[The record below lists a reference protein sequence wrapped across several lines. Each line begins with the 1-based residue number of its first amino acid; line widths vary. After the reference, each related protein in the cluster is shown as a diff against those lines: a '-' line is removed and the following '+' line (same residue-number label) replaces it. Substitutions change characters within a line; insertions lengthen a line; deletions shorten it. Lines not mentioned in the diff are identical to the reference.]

1 MEKFILG
8 LDMGTNSIG
17 SAIVRCDDNKNPIGL
32 IALHNRIFQEM
43 VEADTRVPKNKKR
56 REKRGARKLV
66 RRYKLRRTNLIQLLV
81 KNGMLPE
88 NMPEKGR
95 EMVFNS
101 MGDPFSLRAKGL
113 DEPITPHQ
121 FGRVLMH
128 LLKRRGYRSNRGAKY
143 IDLMKHPKVVDLHK
157 SELQD
162 NGEGEGENKEK
173 IDERKIVLA
182 GISQLHKAIEE
193 SNSRTLGE
201 FIFKA
206 SPMRHHRDGEEQRE
220 PRRITKLKFNGI
232 ILFAD
237 RKLYEDEFNALW
249 SKQKEF
255 LSLTDG
261 LKAQIYDAI
270 FAQRPMKI
278 QKNLVG
284 KCSFEI
290 RKPRAA
296 KAMLES
302 QEFRMLQEINDMRI
316 ELPREQSKPLAPEW
330 RQILVNALNNPYKL
344 NDKGQ
349 LTWAVVKEELRIDK
363 RAKFNLQE
371 TSKNGL
377 SDNRTNLALSKIIP
391 EHWKNFSIQQ
401 KQALVTDLL
410 TIHDKKALFSRLI
423 NEFNLERNPWKFS
436 NEEAYTLATL
446 ELEPGYAKHC
456 LKVIR
461 KLLPFMRNGMN
472 YHDACQEAG
481 YLRKDQIA
489 VKQQA
494 SLPTPPNVANPI
506 VQKALF
512 EARRVVNAILK
523 TYGMPQIIRIELAR
537 EIKAS
542 KDHRKIIQEQ
552 QRKNQERNED
562 AEKEIKQWAKT
573 HPEYGITLDNQN
585 YVSREDILKYKLWD
599 ELGGDRL
606 CPYCNSTTPISQ
618 AMLFSGEVEIDHIFP
633 LSRSHDDSYLN
644 KVLCHASC
652 NQGKGQRTPYEAWGG
667 TMKYSEILNRLGK
680 LEKQKICN
688 PRKLAKIK
696 ETKFEGEGFVAAQLN
711 DTRYI
716 SVAVKNYL
724 EQLGIPVQVSTGK
737 ATATVRRFLGL
748 NNILPKKSDVLK
760 SAAKSI
766 DADSE
771 GNNEEDDNGH
781 DKKFKIKK
789 ERDDHR
795 HHAID
800 AFVTALTDKR
810 LLDEITKRYQY
821 FEKTGKWPDEKLEK
835 ICYWNN
841 LRDDVKDILMQSV
854 VSFAVNHKISG
865 ELHAEMPFGVS
876 YYLED
881 KEVKKLKE
889 NDILTDTESPN
900 AESWIFEKDAR
911 DLVRSWWETNKKLSK
926 KDKNPLYLK
935 SHGTT
940 LEKVKIAHRCY
951 VKRKPVKDA
960 LKYIANEPGKK
971 TWIVD
976 KGIRNVLVEWLKS
989 NKPAEA
995 EKNPP
1000 LLLNKKNPEKSNSI
1014 KTVRVA
1020 TKFSPSSIRCIGKG
1034 QTQFFELRSNHHV
1047 VIFKHKETG
1056 ERKGRVVSMIE
1067 AASRVI
1073 KPPIIKTA
1081 YPEFNPQEWEFE
1093 MFLCNNDMVL
1103 WDNDDPEWKEKGH
1116 ESLGLPI
1123 YRVQKLIQDG
1133 RIIFR
1138 HHSSVTAKTDNRG
1151 VISKSISTLRCKKI
1165 TTNTL
1170 GKYTTDQ

>member
-1 MEKFILG
+1 MEKYILG

-17 SAIVRCDDNKNPIGL
+17 SAIVRCGDNKNPIGL

-66 RRYKLRRTNLIQLLV
+66 RRYKLRRAKLIQLLIENRLLPDSMLDM
-81 KNGMLPE
+81 KNWESILNGIGE
-88 NMPEKGR
+88 
-95 EMVFNS
+95 
-101 MGDPFSLRAKGL
+101 PFTLRAKGIN
-113 DEPITPHQ
+113 EPLSPHQ
-121 FGRVLMH
+121 FGRVLLH
-128 LLKRRGYRSNRGAKY
+128 LLKRRGYRSNREAKY
-143 IDLMKHPKVVDLHK
+143 IDLMKHPKVIELHK

-162 NGEGEGENKEK
+162 DETEGEDKDK
-173 IDERKIVLA
+173 INERKIVLA
-182 GISQLHKAIEE
+182 GIQQLDNAIGE
-193 SNSRTLGE
+193 SNCRTLGE
-201 FIFKA
+201 FICKT
-206 SPMRHHRDGEEQRE
+206 SCEDKHE
-220 PRRITKLKFNGI
+220 PRRITRLKFNDI
-232 ILFAD
+232 TLYAN
-237 RKLYEDEFNALW
+237 RKHYEVEFNALLD
-249 SKQKEF
+249 KQKNF
-255 LSLTDG
+255 LPLHDG

-302 QEFRMLQEINDMRI
+302 QEFRMLQEINDLRI
-316 ELPREQSKPLAPEW
+316 ELPREQSKPLTPEQH
-330 RQILVNALNNPYKL
+330 QILVNALNDPDKS

-349 LTWAVVKEELRIDK
+349 LTWAVVKEELGVDK

-371 TSKNGL
+371 TSKKGI
-377 SDNRTNLALSKIIP
+377 SGNRTNLVLSKTIP

-401 KQALVTDLL
+401 KQALITDIL

-423 NEFNLERNPWKFS
+423 NEFNLERNPWKFNS
-436 NEEAYTLATL
+436 EEAYALATL
-446 ELEPGYAKHC
+446 ELEPGYVKHC
-456 LKVIR
+456 FKVIN
-461 KLLPFMRNGMN
+461 KLLSYMREGMN

-481 YLRKDQIA
+481 YLRRDQIT

-512 EARRVVNAILK
+512 EARHVVNAILK

-537 EIKAS
+537 EMKAS
-542 KDHRKIIQEQ
+542 KDHRKKIQEQ

-573 HPEYGITLDNQN
+573 HPEYSITLDNQN

-618 AMLFSGEVEIDHIFP
+618 AILFSGEVEIDHIFP

-652 NQGKGQRTPYEAWGG
+652 NQEKGHRTPYEAWGG
-667 TMKYSEILNRLGK
+667 TIKYSEILNRLGK
-680 LEKQKICN
+680 LEKQKIFD

-748 NNILPKKSDVLK
+748 NNILPKKSNVLK

-766 DADSE
+766 DEDSE
-771 GNNEEDDNGH
+771 GNNEEDDNRH
-781 DKKFKIKK
+781 DKEFKIKK

-821 FEKTGKWPDEKLEK
+821 FEKTGKWPEENLEK

-841 LRDDVKDILMQSV
+841 LRDDVKDILMQCV

-865 ELHAEMPFGVS
+865 ELHNEMPFGVS

-881 KEVKKLKE
+881 IEVKKLKE
-889 NDILTDTESPN
+889 KVILTDTESRN

-911 DLVRSWWETNKKLSK
+911 ELMRSWWETNKNLSK
-926 KDKNPLYLK
+926 KDKKPLPIK
-935 SHGTT
+935 IDETT

-951 VKRKPVKDA
+951 VKRKPVKDV

-989 NKPAEA
+989 NKPSEA

-1000 LLLNKKNPEKSNSI
+1000 LLPNKKNPENP
-1014 KTVRVA
+1014 TLLNY
-1020 TKFSPSSIRCIGKG
+1020 KG
-1034 QTQFFELRSNHHV
+1034 
-1047 VIFKHKETG
+1047 
-1056 ERKGRVVSMIE
+1056 
-1067 AASRVI
+1067 
-1073 KPPIIKTA
+1073 
-1081 YPEFNPQEWEFE
+1081 
-1093 MFLCNNDMVL
+1093 C
-1103 WDNDDPEWKEKGH
+1103 
-1116 ESLGLPI
+1116 
-1123 YRVQKLIQDG
+1123 
-1133 RIIFR
+1133 
-1138 HHSSVTAKTDNRG
+1138 
-1151 VISKSISTLRCKKI
+1151 SKI
-1165 TTNTL
+1165 
-1170 GKYTTDQ
+1170 